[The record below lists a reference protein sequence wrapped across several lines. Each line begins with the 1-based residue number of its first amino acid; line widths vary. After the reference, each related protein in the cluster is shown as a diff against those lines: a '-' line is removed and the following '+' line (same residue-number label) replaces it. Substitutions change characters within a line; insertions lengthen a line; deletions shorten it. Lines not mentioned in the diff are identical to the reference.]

1 MGSAHRPARRVC
13 KDEISHCYEIGTLA
27 GCSQEIGLEMELVRK
42 VEE

>member
-1 MGSAHRPARRVC
+1 MGSAPRPVRRAC
-13 KDEISHCYEIGTLA
+13 EDKISHCDEIGTLA